1 MDQIPSDLLLSE
13 DAVRAGLEAMERIHG
28 RHLGQMTPEEQ
39 QNAREHW
46 RAQVE
51 QILASAHA
59 ALVGGHEGPGG
70 RAVISFSDQGGE
82 EVEVGVAFT
91 PDLRQVSEEEVEGTS
106 AQLLALSLL
115 ESLQEDDEDGH
126 FHDHE
131 H

>member
-28 RHLGQMTPEEQ
+28 RHLGQMNPEEQ
-39 QNAREHW
+39 QQAREHW

-51 QILASAHA
+51 QILAGVHA
-59 ALVGGHEGPGG
+59 ALTGGHQGEGG

-115 ESLQEDDEDGH
+115 ESLQEGEDGH
-126 FHDHE
+126 PHE
-131 H
+131 P